1 MKLLPRLVILFT
13 VCLIAIAVPAAPAQT
28 QCVPY
33 DIELSTESGIPGT
46 EVTVYGHDFLDDKVV
61 DLYYDGKLIA
71 TDRTNSGG
79 DFTIIFTIPESS
91 TGHYEIEANLGYTRA
106 YTYFTVEPG
115 LIVSPE
121 KGPVGTTV
129 TVEGRGFANKEE
141 GIKLMYYLN
150 GDYQTIERKI
160 TADSK
165 GSWDHSFQIPLSSKG
180 DHKLDAEGDESRL
193 YDVEEA
199 TFKVTPDTSIDK
211 SSGIVGEI
219 VNMTGSRFANNEK
232 DITIFFDGEAVV
244 TDITA
249 NTAGDWEA
257 SFEVP
262 EMPAGEHSVTVEGEQ
277 TEKEDTVELSFS
289 IKPDIVLSA
298 DEGYVGMDLTVTGR
312 GFAANEDV
320 VIMYDD
326 SQAATSETNDKGSF
340 DVSFPVPEGECGGCP
355 VTAEDAAENEATS
368 ILIMESDPPPVPELI
383 SPSDGSRLGIINKVT
398 PTFEW
403 SAVSD
408 DSGGV
413 YYNLQISTSTNFNA
427 NGEFADPVFSKDGL
441 VGTNYTLEEAEALPY
456 GTYYWIVQ
464 AVDGADNESDWTEAR
479 SFRAGLLPRW
489 GLIAAI
495 VAAVVLFAALIRALI
510 RRQSLYSDRW
520 W

>member
-1 MKLLPRLVILFT
+1 MLPRLVILFA
-13 VCLIAIAVPAAPAQT
+13 VCLITIAVPAVSAQA

-46 EVTVYGHDFLDDKVV
+46 EVTVYGNDFLDDKVV

-79 DFTIIFTIPESS
+79 DFTITFTIPEGS

-106 YTYFTVEPG
+106 YTYFAVEPG

-129 TVEGRGFANKEE
+129 TVEGRGFAKNEE

-150 GDYQTIERKI
+150 GDYETIERRI
-160 TADSK
+160 IADSK
-165 GSWDHSFQIPLSSKG
+165 GSWDQSFQIPLSSKG

-193 YDVEEA
+193 YEVEEA

-211 SSGIVGEI
+211 SSGIVGES
-219 VNMTGSRFANNEK
+219 VNMTGSRFASNEQG
-232 DITIFFDGEAVV
+232 ITILFDGEAVV
-244 TDITA
+244 TDIKA

-262 EMPAGEHSVTVEGEQ
+262 EMPAGEYSVTAEGEQ
-277 TEKEDTVELSFS
+277 TEKEDTVELSFF

-326 SQAATSETNDKGSF
+326 SQAATTETNDKGSF
-340 DVSFPVPEGECGGCP
+340 DVSFLVPGSKCGGCP

-368 ILIMESDPPPVPELI
+368 ILIMESAPPPIPALI
-383 SPSDGSRLGIINKVT
+383 SPSDGSRLGIIGKVT

-403 SAVSD
+403 SEVSD
-408 DSGGV
+408 TSGV
-413 YYNLQISTSTNFNA
+413 AYYRLQIATSTNFNA
-427 NGEFADPVFSKDGL
+427 NGEFADPVLSKDGL
-441 VGTNYTLEEAEALPY
+441 VGTNYTLEETEALSY
-456 GTYYWIVQ
+456 GTYYWILQ
-464 AVDGADNESDWTEAR
+464 AVDGAENESDWTEAR
-479 SFRAGLLPRW
+479 SFRTGLLPQW
-489 GLIAAI
+489 GLIAAAVAI
-495 VAAVVLFAALIRALI
+495 VLLLVALIRALV
-510 RRQSLYSDRW
+510 RRHSLYSDNW
-520 W
+520 

>member
-1 MKLLPRLVILFT
+1 MLLRLVILFT
-13 VCLIAIAVPAAPAQT
+13 VCLIAIAVPAVPAQAE
-28 QCVPY
+28 CVPW

-46 EVTVYGHDFLDDKVV
+46 EVTVYGSDFLDDKMV

-79 DFTIIFTIPESS
+79 DFSIIITIPEGC
-91 TGHYEIEANLGYTRA
+91 TGHYEVEANLGYTRA
-106 YTYFTVEPG
+106 YTYFAVEPG

-129 TVEGRGFANKEE
+129 TVEGRGFAKNED
-141 GIKLMYYLN
+141 GIKLMYYPDS
-150 GDYQTIERKI
+150 GYETIERNI
-160 TADSK
+160 VADSK

-180 DHKLDAEGDESRL
+180 EHELDAEGDVSRL
-193 YDVEEA
+193 YEVEEA

-244 TDITA
+244 TDIKA
-249 NTAGDWEA
+249 NPAGDWEA

-262 EMPAGEHSVTVEGEQ
+262 EMPAGEHSVTAEGEQ

-413 YYNLQISTSTNFNA
+413 YYNLQIATSTNFNA

-479 SFRAGLLPRW
+479 SFRTGLLPRW
-489 GLIAAI
+489 GLIAAATAI
-495 VAAVVLFAALIRALI
+495 VVLLVALIRALV
-510 RRQSLYSDRW
+510 RRRSIFYDRW
-520 W
+520 